1 MTFQTHS
8 SKFEMSAVVNKV
20 HSARERSFLKGC
32 RQHFMNLAKS
42 SEFRML
48 WLVLPSSGATIMAR
62 CLKSWYVEEYTNDA
76 IGRGGGGLWVLARD
90 AAGRATESV
99 VQVF

>member
-1 MTFQTHS
+1 
-8 SKFEMSAVVNKV
+8 
-20 HSARERSFLKGC
+20 
-32 RQHFMNLAKS
+32 MNLAKS

-76 IGRGGGGLWVLARD
+76 IGRGGGGIMGFGKGCSWQSDRDSCTSVLKYC
-90 AAGRATESV
+90 
-99 VQVF
+99 